1 MSTKSDQASFEHR
14 RYVARLVHQ
23 AQSAMVASLDK
34 ALAPFDLSAAQY
46 AILSTLA
53 SGRADT
59 AAQIC
64 KEISYSPGAMTRMLN
79 RLEDKG
85 LIVRTEFPD
94 NRRMTKLELSEKGRS
109 AFPAML
115 ASSGRVIDGY
125 FGAFEP
131 AELRQLEVLLNKMMR
146 RA

>member
-1 MSTKSDQASFEHR
+1 MASKSDQTSYEHR
-14 RYVARLVHQ
+14 GYVARLVHQ
-23 AQSAMVASLDK
+23 AQSAMVASLDE

-46 AILSTLA
+46 VILSTLA

-64 KEISYSPGAMTRMLN
+64 KDISYSPGAMTRMLN
-79 RLEDKG
+79 RLEEKG

-94 NRRMTKLELSEKGRS
+94 NRRMNKLELSEKGRS

-115 ASSGRVIDGY
+115 ACSSRVIDRY
-125 FGAFEP
+125 FGAFDP
-131 AELRQLEVLLNKMMR
+131 NELRQLEALLNKMMQR
-146 RA
+146 S